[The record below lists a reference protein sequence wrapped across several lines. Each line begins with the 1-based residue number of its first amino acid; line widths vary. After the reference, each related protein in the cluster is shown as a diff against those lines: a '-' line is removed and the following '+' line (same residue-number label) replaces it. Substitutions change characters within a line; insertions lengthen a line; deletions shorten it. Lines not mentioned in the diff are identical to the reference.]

1 VEAGFPKD
9 HAPLKMPLKSDL
21 AMLRLGKAP
30 TWQRIVLDQPAS
42 GQKVSVPFSSLYDLL
57 QGHARRFAESSAIL
71 APDCA
76 PLSYRRLFRQV
87 GDIGRLLRAKGI
99 GCDDRLAVLMP
110 NGPELAVA
118 IVTVAANAACASI
131 NPAYSAEELDR
142 YFVDL
147 RPRAL
152 VVPANVD
159 SPARRVAQ
167 ARGVS
172 VLELAATGE
181 AAGLFTLAGR
191 AAGEPSPDPVGP
203 GTIALLLLTSGTTS
217 RPKIVPLTHSNIC
230 NSAFSAVAALQLSE
244 ADRCLNVLPLF
255 HGHGLIATI
264 MTSLAAGGGVV
275 CTPGCDV
282 NRFFGWLREF
292 APTWY
297 SAVPT
302 MHQAI
307 LAQARLDPDQVA
319 GIRLRLVRSA
329 SAPLPPRVFAELE
342 RTFGTSVIEFYGMTE
357 TASAPIACNPLPPRR
372 SKPGSVGIP
381 VGLDVAIVN
390 DRGDVLP
397 VGQTGHVTV
406 CGGSVMPGYA
416 GDAVATAAAFAG
428 DWFKTGD
435 QGFFDDEGYLYLSG
449 RTREMINRGGENI
462 APREVDEALLEHPA
476 VAEAVTFAVPHATL
490 GEDVAAAVV
499 LRPNADATAKD
510 IRQFAAGRLA
520 DFKVPRQV
528 LIVEQLPKGSTGKVL
543 RIGLAE
549 KLGLGGAASR
559 TFVAPRTPLETILA
573 GVWAAVLRLDQV
585 GIHDDFFALGGDS
598 LLAAHVLTSIHDAMH
613 LEVGVVS
620 LFDAPTVAEMAE
632 YLEKLIKAGRA
643 AQAEIMRASHDE
655 PLPASPA
662 QQRLWTLQQAVPDLP
677 FFNILYALRVTSP
690 LDAAL
695 LERSLNEIVRRHE
708 ILRTTIG
715 VAGGRQIQVIAP
727 QLAVPLAVDD
737 LRKLPPAKC
746 EAAAHRLVQAEL
758 THSLDLACGPLI
770 RARIVRLAE
779 DEHLLLIAMHQM
791 IADGGS
797 LGVIAG
803 ELAALYEAFSTGKA
817 SPLPPLPIQYAD
829 FAIWQRAW
837 ESHPDVAAQ
846 LDYWRRQLRGP
857 PPVLKLGA
865 ARPRRAY
872 GGLTAQRDIALPA
885 SLTEALKQFS
895 SREGGT
901 MFMALVAA
909 LKMLLHRYAGHDD
922 LRLATNVANRN
933 RAGTEGL
940 IGPLANTVILRTD
953 LGGDPTAR
961 EVMRRVRST
970 TLAAYAHQDLAF
982 EVVAETLAR
991 ERGLDP
997 TKLAQV
1003 MILLHNA
1010 ALRPETSAGRA
1021 LAFEEA
1027 DPGMPMPLVTTTTYD
1042 VILTLRETAQ
1052 GLIGSCI
1059 YQPHRFGSKWID
1071 RLLADFQKILEQ
1083 MASEPEMRISTIR
1096 FSRKVGTKRVTS

>member
-1 VEAGFPKD
+1 
-9 HAPLKMPLKSDL
+9 
-21 AMLRLGKAP
+21 
-30 TWQRIVLDQPAS
+30 VLDQPFS
-42 GQKVSVPFSSLYDLL
+42 KQKVGVPFSSLYDLL
-57 QGHARRFAESSAIL
+57 QGHARRFAEVSAIL

-76 PLSYRRLFRQV
+76 PLSYRRLFRHIDDV
-87 GDIGRLLRAKGI
+87 GRTLRTKGI
-99 GCDDRLAVLMP
+99 GRNDRLAVLMP

-118 IVTVAANAACASI
+118 IVAVAANAACASI

-142 YFVDL
+142 YFADL
-147 RPRAL
+147 KPRAL
-152 VVPANVD
+152 IVPAKVD

-167 ARGVS
+167 ARGVP
-172 VLELAATGE
+172 VFDLTPTGE
-181 AAGLFTLAGR
+181 AAGLFALAGT
-191 AAGEPSPDPVGP
+191 AAGKPSSDPVGP
-203 GTIALLLLTSGTTS
+203 GATALLLFTSGTTS
-217 RPKIVPLTHSNIC
+217 RPKIVPLTHANIC
-230 NSAFSAVAALQLSE
+230 TSAFSAVAALKLSE

-255 HGHGLIATI
+255 HGHGLIATV

-282 NRFFGWLREF
+282 NRFFGWLHDF

-307 LAQARLDPDQVA
+307 LAQARLNQDQVT

-357 TASAPIACNPLPPRR
+357 TASAPIACNPLPPRQ

-381 VGLDVAIVN
+381 VGLDVAILN

-397 VGQTGHVTV
+397 AGQTGHVTV
-406 CGGSVMPGYA
+406 RGGSVMPGYD
-416 GDAVATAAAFAG
+416 GDATATAAAFTG

-435 QGFFDDEGYLYLSG
+435 QGFFDNEGFLYLSG

-499 LRPNADATAKD
+499 LRPDADATPKD

-528 LIVEQLPKGSTGKVL
+528 LIVAQLPKGSTGKVQ

-549 KLGLGGAASR
+549 KLGLAGGSAASR
-559 TFVAPRTPLETILA
+559 IFAAPRTPLETILA
-573 GVWAAVLRLDQV
+573 GIWADVLRLGQV

-632 YLEKLIKAGRA
+632 YLETLIKAGRA
-643 AQAEIMRASHDE
+643 GQPEIARVSRGE
-655 PLPASPA
+655 SLPASPA
-662 QQRLWTLQQAVPDLP
+662 QERLWTLQQAVPDLP

-695 LERSLNEIVRRHE
+695 LERSLNELVQRHE
-708 ILRTTIG
+708 MLRTTIG
-715 VAGGRQIQVIAP
+715 IAGGRKIQVIAP
-727 QLAVPLAVDD
+727 QLTVPLAVDD
-737 LRKLPPAKC
+737 LHKLPTAKR
-746 EAAAHRLVQAEL
+746 EAAAHRIIQAEL
-758 THSLDLACGPLI
+758 LHSFDLARGPLI
-770 RARIVRLAE
+770 RARVIRLAE
-779 DEHLLLIAMHQM
+779 DEHLLLITMHQM

-797 LGVIAG
+797 LGVMAE
-803 ELAALYEAFSTGKA
+803 ELAALYEAFSAGKA
-817 SPLPPLPIQYAD
+817 SPLPPLPIQFAD
-829 FAIWQRAW
+829 FAAWQRAW
-837 ESHPDVAAQ
+837 TSHPDVAAQ
-846 LDYWRRQLRGP
+846 LDYWREQLRRP
-857 PPVLKLGA
+857 APALKLGV
-865 ARPRRAY
+865 ARPRRADSDF
-872 GGLTAQRDIALPA
+872 TAQRDIALPA
-885 SLTEALKQFS
+885 SLTEAVKQFS
-895 SREGGT
+895 RSEGGT
-901 MFMALVAA
+901 LFMALVAA
-909 LKMLLHRYAGHDD
+909 LKTLLHRYAGEDN
-922 LRLATNVANRN
+922 LCLATNVANRN

-940 IGPLANTVILRTD
+940 IGPLANTVILRTG
-953 LGGDPTAR
+953 LAGDPTVR
-961 EVMRRVRST
+961 EAMRRVRAT
-970 TLAAYAHQDLAF
+970 TLEAYAHQDLPF
-982 EVVAETLAR
+982 EVLAETLAR
-991 ERGLDP
+991 ERVLDP
-997 TKLAQV
+997 AQLAQV

-1010 ALRPETSAGRA
+1010 ALRPQASAGQA

-1042 VILTLRETAQ
+1042 VMLVLRETAQ
-1052 GLIGSCI
+1052 GLVGSCI
-1059 YQPHRFGSKWID
+1059 YKPHRFDSKWID
-1071 RLLADFQKILEQ
+1071 RLLADFQRILEQ
-1083 MASEPEMRISTIR
+1083 MASEPERRISTIR
-1096 FSRKVGTKRVTS
+1096 LSPKVKAKRVTS

>member
-1 VEAGFPKD
+1 
-9 HAPLKMPLKSDL
+9 M
-21 AMLRLGKAP
+21 
-30 TWQRIVLDQPAS
+30 LDQPS
-42 GQKVSVPFSSLYDLL
+42 SKQKVDVPFSSLHDLL
-57 QGHARRFAESSAIL
+57 QGHAQRFADAPAIL

-76 PLSYRRLFRQV
+76 PLSYRRLYRHID
-87 GDIGRLLRAKGI
+87 DIGRTLRGKGI
-99 GCDDRLAVLMP
+99 GRDDRIAVLMP
-110 NGPELAVA
+110 NGPQLAAAIVAVA
-118 IVTVAANAACASI
+118 TNAACASI

-142 YFVDL
+142 YFADL
-147 RPRAL
+147 KPRAL
-152 VVPANVD
+152 ILPAGVD
-159 SPARRVAQ
+159 GPARSVAQ
-167 ARGVS
+167 ARGVP
-172 VLELAATGE
+172 VFDLTPTGE
-181 AAGLFTLAGR
+181 AAGLFTLAG
-191 AAGEPSPDPVGP
+191 AAVSGPSSDPVGP
-203 GTIALLLLTSGTTS
+203 GTTALFLFTSGTTS
-217 RPKIVPLTHSNIC
+217 RPKIVPLTHVNIC
-230 NSAFSAVAALQLSE
+230 TSAFSAVAALKLSE

-255 HGHGLIATI
+255 HGHGLIATV

-282 NRFFGWLREF
+282 SRFFGWLREF

-357 TASAPIACNPLPPRR
+357 TASAPIACNPLPPRK

-381 VGLDVAIVN
+381 VGLEVAILN

-397 VGQTGHVTV
+397 TGQTGHVTV
-406 CGGSVMPGYA
+406 RGGSVMPGYD
-416 GDAVATAAAFAG
+416 GDAAATAAAFTGA
-428 DWFKTGD
+428 WFKTGD
-435 QGFFDDEGYLYLSG
+435 QGFFDDEGFLYLSG

-462 APREVDEALLEHPA
+462 APREVDETLLEHPA
-476 VAEAVTFAVPHATL
+476 VAEAVTFAVPHASL

-528 LIVEQLPKGSTGKVL
+528 LIVAQLPKGSTGKVQ

-549 KLGLGGAASR
+549 KLGLGSAASR
-559 TFVAPRTPLETILA
+559 IFAAARTPLETILA
-573 GVWAAVLRLDQV
+573 GIWADVLRLEQV

-598 LLAAHVLTSIHDAMH
+598 LLAAHVLTSIHDAVH
-613 LEVGVVS
+613 LDVGVVS

-632 YLEKLIKAGRA
+632 HLETLIKGGRA
-643 AQAEIMRASHDE
+643 ELAEIARAARDE

-677 FFNILYALRVTSP
+677 FFNILYALRITSP
-690 LDAAL
+690 LDATV

-708 ILRTTIG
+708 VLRMAIDVDG
-715 VAGGRQIQVIAP
+715 SRHIQVIAP

-737 LRKLPPAKC
+737 LHKLPSSKR
-746 EAAAHRLVQAEL
+746 ETAAHRLIQAEL
-758 THSLDLACGPLI
+758 THCFDLARGPLI
-770 RARIVRLAE
+770 RVRLVRLAE
-779 DEHLLLIAMHQM
+779 HEHLLLIAMHQM

-797 LGVIAG
+797 LGVIAD
-803 ELAALYEAFSTGKA
+803 ELAALYEAFANGKA

-829 FAIWQRAW
+829 FAAWQHAW
-837 ESHPDVAAQ
+837 QSHPDVAAQ
-846 LDYWRRQLRGP
+846 LDYWRGQLRGP
-857 PPVLKLGA
+857 LPVLRLGA
-865 ARPRRAY
+865 ARPRRAASD
-872 GGLTAQRDIALPA
+872 LTAQRDIALPA
-885 SLTEALKQFS
+885 SLTEVVKQFGR
-895 SREGGT
+895 REGGT
-901 MFMALVAA
+901 LFMALVAA
-909 LKMLLHRYAGHDD
+909 LKTLLQRYSGEVD
-922 LRLATNVANRN
+922 LCLATNVANRN

-961 EVMRRVRST
+961 EVMRRVRAT
-970 TLAAYAHQDLAF
+970 TLDAYAHQDLPF
-982 EVVAETLAR
+982 EVLAEALAR

-997 TKLAQV
+997 AQPAQV

-1010 ALRPETSAGRA
+1010 ALRPQASAGRA
-1021 LAFEEA
+1021 LAFEDA

-1042 VILTLRETAQ
+1042 VILVLRESAQ
-1052 GLIGSCI
+1052 GLVGSCI
-1059 YQPHRFGSKWID
+1059 YQPHLFSSKWID

-1083 MASEPEMRISTIR
+1083 MASEPEQRISTIR
-1096 FSRKVGTKRVTS
+1096 FSRKVRAKRVTT

>member
-1 VEAGFPKD
+1 
-9 HAPLKMPLKSDL
+9 
-21 AMLRLGKAP
+21 
-30 TWQRIVLDQPAS
+30 LDQPAS
-42 GQKVSVPFSSLYDLL
+42 RQEVSVPFSSLYDLL
-57 QGHARRFAESSAIL
+57 EGHAQRFAEASAIL

-76 PLSYRRLFRQV
+76 PLSYRRLFRHV
-87 GDIGRLLRAKGI
+87 DDIGRVLRAKGI
-99 GCDDRLAVLMP
+99 GRDDRLAVLMP

-118 IVTVAANAACASI
+118 IVAVAANTACASI

-142 YFVDL
+142 YFADL
-147 RPRAL
+147 KPRAL
-152 VVPANVD
+152 VVTAKVD

-167 ARGVS
+167 ARDLP
-172 VLELAATGE
+172 VLDLTPTGE
-181 AAGLFTLAGR
+181 AAGLFTLAGP
-191 AAGEPSPDPVGP
+191 AAGEPSSDPVGP
-203 GTIALLLLTSGTTS
+203 GTIALFLFTSGTTS
-217 RPKIVPLTHSNIC
+217 RPKIVPLTHANIC
-230 NSAFSAVAALQLSE
+230 TSAFSAVAALQLSE

-292 APTWY
+292 AATWY

-307 LAQARLDPDQVA
+307 LAQARLNPDQVA
-319 GIRLRLVRSA
+319 GIRLRLIRSA

-342 RTFGTSVIEFYGMTE
+342 RTFDTSVIEFYGMTE

-381 VGLDVAIVN
+381 VGLDVAILN

-397 VGQTGHVTV
+397 AGQTGHVTV
-406 CGGSVMPGYA
+406 RGASVMPGYD
-416 GDAVATAAAFAG
+416 GDAAATAAAFIG

-499 LRPNADATAKD
+499 LRPNADATPKD
-510 IRQFAAGRLA
+510 IRQFVAGRLA

-528 LIVEQLPKGSTGKVL
+528 LTVAQLPKGSTGKVQ

-549 KLGLGGAASR
+549 KLGLVGSASR
-559 TFVAPRTPLETILA
+559 TFATPRTPLETILV
-573 GVWAAVLRLDQV
+573 GIWADVLRLEQV

-632 YLEKLIKAGRA
+632 YLETLIKAGRA
-643 AQAEIMRASHDE
+643 GQPAAEIARVSRDE
-655 PLPASPA
+655 ALPASPV
-662 QQRLWTLQQAVPDLP
+662 QERLWTLQQAVPDLP
-677 FFNILYALRVTSP
+677 FFNILYALRITSP
-690 LDAAL
+690 LDAPV

-715 VAGGRQIQVIAP
+715 IAGGRQIQVIAP
-727 QLAVPLAVDD
+727 QLTVPLAVDD
-737 LRKLPPAKC
+737 LRKLPRSKS
-746 EAAAHRLVQAEL
+746 ETAAHRLIQAEL
-758 THSLDLACGPLI
+758 LHSFDLARGPLV
-770 RARIVRLAE
+770 RARVVRLAE
-779 DEHLLLIAMHQM
+779 DEHLLLITMHQM

-797 LGVIAG
+797 LGVIAE

-817 SPLPPLPIQYAD
+817 PPLPLLPVQYAD
-829 FAIWQRAW
+829 FASWQCAW
-837 ESHPDVAAQ
+837 TSHPDVAAQ
-846 LDYWRRQLRGP
+846 LDYWREQLRGP
-857 PPVLKLGA
+857 LPGLKLGA
-865 ARPRRAY
+865 ARPRRAESE
-872 GGLTAQRDIALPA
+872 LTAQRDIALPA
-885 SLTEALKQFS
+885 SLTEAVKQFS
-895 SREGGT
+895 RGEGGT
-901 MFMALVAA
+901 LFMALLAG
-909 LKMLLHRYAGHDD
+909 LKTLLHRYSGEDD

-940 IGPLANTVILRTD
+940 IGPLANTVILRTG

-961 EVMRRVRST
+961 EVLRRVRAT
-970 TLAAYAHQDLAF
+970 TLKAYAHQDLPF
-982 EVVAETLAR
+982 EILAETLAR
-991 ERGLDP
+991 ECGLDP
-997 TKLAQV
+997 GKLAQV

-1010 ALRPETSAGRA
+1010 TLRPETSAGRA

-1042 VILTLRETAQ
+1042 VILVLRETAQ
-1052 GLIGSCI
+1052 GLVGSCI
-1059 YQPHRFGSKWID
+1059 YKPHLFGSKSID

-1083 MASEPEMRISTIR
+1083 MASEPERRISTIR
-1096 FSRKVGTKRVTS
+1096 ISQKARTKRVTT

>member
-1 VEAGFPKD
+1 
-9 HAPLKMPLKSDL
+9 M
-21 AMLRLGKAP
+21 
-30 TWQRIVLDQPAS
+30 LDQPSAK
-42 GQKVSVPFSSLYDLL
+42 QKVGFSSFYDLL
-57 QGHARRFAESSAIL
+57 QGHARRFADAPAIL
-71 APDCA
+71 APDCT
-76 PLSYRRLFRQV
+76 PLSYRRLYRHID
-87 GDIGRLLRAKGI
+87 DIGRVLRAKGI
-99 GCDDRLAVLMP
+99 GRDDRLAVVMP

-118 IVTVAANAACASI
+118 IVAGATNAACASI

-142 YFVDL
+142 YFADL

-152 VVPANVD
+152 IVPVGVD
-159 SPARRVAQ
+159 GPARRVAQ
-167 ARGVS
+167 ARGVP
-172 VLELAATGE
+172 VFDLTPTGE
-181 AAGLFTLAGR
+181 AAGLFTLAGT
-191 AAGEPSPDPVGP
+191 AAGKPSSDPIGP
-203 GTIALLLLTSGTTS
+203 GTTALFLFTSGTTS
-217 RPKIVPLTHSNIC
+217 RPKIVPLTHANIC
-230 NSAFSAVAALQLSE
+230 TSAFSAVAALKLSE

-255 HGHGLIATI
+255 HGHGLIATV
-264 MTSLAAGGGVV
+264 MTSLAAGAGVV

-307 LAQARLDPDQVA
+307 LAQARLNPDQVA

-342 RTFGTSVIEFYGMTE
+342 RTFATSVIEFYGMTE
-357 TASAPIACNPLPPRR
+357 TASAPIACNPLSPRK

-381 VGLDVAIVN
+381 VGLDVAILN
-390 DRGDVLP
+390 DRGDVLRA
-397 VGQTGHVTV
+397 GRIGHVTV
-406 CGGSVMPGYA
+406 RGGSVMPGYD
-416 GDAVATAAAFAG
+416 GDAAATAAAFTG

-462 APREVDEALLEHPA
+462 APREVDEALLDHPA

-528 LIVEQLPKGSTGKVL
+528 LIVEQLPKGSTGKVQ

-549 KLGLGGAASR
+549 KLGLAGGSAASR
-559 TFVAPRTPLETILA
+559 TFVAARTPLENVLA
-573 GVWAAVLRLDQV
+573 GIWADVLRLEQV

-598 LLAAHVLTSIHDAMH
+598 LLAAHVLTSIRDAMH

-632 YLEKLIKAGRA
+632 YLETLIKTGRTG
-643 AQAEIMRASHDE
+643 QPEIARVSRNE
-655 PLPASPA
+655 PLSASPA
-662 QQRLWTLQQAVPDLP
+662 QERLWTLQQAVPDLP
-677 FFNILYALRVTSP
+677 FFNILYALRVTSA
-690 LDAAL
+690 LDVTL
-695 LERSLNEIVRRHE
+695 LERSLDEIVRRHE
-708 ILRTTIG
+708 ILRTTVG

-727 QLAVPLAVDD
+727 QLTVPLAVDD
-737 LRKLPPAKC
+737 LRELSKSKK

-758 THSLDLACGPLI
+758 LHSFDLTRGPLI
-770 RARIVRLAE
+770 RARIVQLTE
-779 DEHLLLIAMHQM
+779 HEHLLLIAMHQM

-797 LGVIAG
+797 LGVIAE

-829 FAIWQRAW
+829 FAAWQRAW

-846 LDYWRRQLRGP
+846 LDYWREQLRGQ
-857 PPVLKLGA
+857 PPVLKLA
-865 ARPRRAY
+865 VARPRRAASEF
-872 GGLTAQRDIALPA
+872 TAQRDIALPA
-885 SLTEALKQFS
+885 GLTETVKQFS
-895 SREGGT
+895 RREGGT
-901 MFMALVAA
+901 LFMALVAA
-909 LKMLLHRYAGHDD
+909 FKTLLHRYAGEDD

-961 EVMRRVRST
+961 EVMRRVRAT
-970 TLAAYAHQDLAF
+970 TLEAYAHQDLPF
-982 EVVAETLAR
+982 EVVAETLAH

-997 TKLAQV
+997 AQLAQV

-1010 ALRPETSAGRA
+1010 ALRPQTRAGRA

-1042 VILTLRETAQ
+1042 VILSLRETAQ

-1059 YQPHRFGSKWID
+1059 YQPHLFGSKWID
-1071 RLLADFQKILEQ
+1071 RLLADLQEILEQ
-1083 MASEPEMRISTIR
+1083 MASEPERRISTIR
-1096 FSRKVGTKRVTS
+1096 FSRKVRAKRVTT

>member
-1 VEAGFPKD
+1 
-9 HAPLKMPLKSDL
+9 
-21 AMLRLGKAP
+21 
-30 TWQRIVLDQPAS
+30 LDQPS
-42 GQKVSVPFSSLYDLL
+42 SKQKVGVPVSSLYDLL
-57 QGHARRFAESSAIL
+57 QGHARRFAEAPAIL

-76 PLSYRRLFRQV
+76 PLSYRRLDRHID
-87 GDIGRLLRAKGI
+87 DIGRTLRANGI
-99 GCDDRLAVLMP
+99 GRDDRIAVLLP
-110 NGPELAVA
+110 NGPDLAVA
-118 IVTVAANAACASI
+118 IVATAANAACASI

-142 YFVDL
+142 YFADL
-147 RPRAL
+147 KPRAL
-152 VVPANVD
+152 IVPAEVD

-167 ARGVS
+167 ARDLP
-172 VLELAATGE
+172 VLDLTPTGE
-181 AAGLFTLAGR
+181 AAGLFTLAGT
-191 AAGEPSPDPVGP
+191 AAGAPSPDPVGP
-203 GTIALLLLTSGTTS
+203 GAIALFLFTSGTTS
-217 RPKIVPLTHSNIC
+217 RPKIVPLTHTNIC
-230 NSAFSAVAALQLSE
+230 TSACSAVAALQLSK

-255 HGHGLIATI
+255 HGHGLIATV
-264 MTSLAAGGGVV
+264 MTSLAAGAGVV

-307 LAQARLDPDQVA
+307 LAQARLNPDQVA

-342 RTFGTSVIEFYGMTE
+342 RTFDTSVIEFYGMTE

-372 SKPGSVGIP
+372 SKPGSVGVQ
-381 VGLDVAIVN
+381 VGLDVAIMD

-397 VGQTGHVTV
+397 AGEAGHVTV
-406 CGGSVMPGYA
+406 RGASVMPGYD
-416 GDAVATAAAFAG
+416 GDAAATAAAFAG

-499 LRPNADATAKD
+499 LRPNADATPKD

-528 LIVEQLPKGSTGKVL
+528 LIVEQLAKGSTGKVQ

-549 KLGLGGAASR
+549 KLGLAGGGFTSR
-559 TFVAPRTPLETILA
+559 TFAAPRTPLETILA
-573 GVWAAVLRLDQV
+573 GIWADVLHLKQV

-632 YLEKLIKAGRA
+632 YLETLIKAGRVA
-643 AQAEIMRASHDE
+643 LPEIARVSRDE

-662 QQRLWTLQQAVPDLP
+662 QERLWTLQQAVPDLP
-677 FFNILYALRVTSP
+677 FFNILYALRITSP
-690 LDAAL
+690 LNAAL

-715 VAGGRQIQVIAP
+715 IAGGRQIQVIAP
-727 QLAVPLAVDD
+727 QLTVPLAVDD
-737 LRKLPPAKC
+737 LHKLPKSKR
-746 EAAAHRLVQAEL
+746 EADAHRLIQAEL
-758 THSLDLACGPLI
+758 LHAFDLARGPLV

-779 DEHLLLIAMHQM
+779 DEHLLLITMHQM

-797 LGVIAG
+797 LGVIAD

-829 FAIWQRAW
+829 FAAWQRSW
-837 ESHPDVAAQ
+837 TSHSDVAAQ
-846 LDYWRRQLRGP
+846 LDYWREQLRGP
-857 PPVLKLGA
+857 LPVLKLSA
-865 ARPRRAY
+865 ARPRRAESE
-872 GGLTAQRDIALPA
+872 LTAQRDIALPA
-885 SLTEALKQFS
+885 SLTEAAKQFS
-895 SREGGT
+895 RREGGT
-901 MFMALVAA
+901 LFMALVAA
-909 LKMLLHRYAGHDD
+909 LKTLLHGYAGEDD

-933 RAGTEGL
+933 RAGTDGL
-940 IGPLANTVILRTD
+940 VGPLANTVILRTG
-953 LGGDPTAR
+953 LAGDPTAR
-961 EVMRRVRST
+961 EMLRRVRAT
-970 TLAAYAHQDLAF
+970 TLKAYAHQDLPF
-982 EVVAETLAR
+982 EVLAETLAR
-991 ERGLDP
+991 ERGIDP

-1010 ALRPETSAGRA
+1010 ALRPVASAGQV

-1042 VILTLRETAQ
+1042 VILSLRESAQ
-1052 GLIGSCI
+1052 GLVGSCI
-1059 YQPHRFGSKWID
+1059 YKPHLFGLKSID
-1071 RLLADFQKILEQ
+1071 RLLADFQKILKQ
-1083 MASEPEMRISTIR
+1083 MASEPERRISTIR
-1096 FSRKVGTKRVTS
+1096 IARKVRAKRVTT

>member
-1 VEAGFPKD
+1 
-9 HAPLKMPLKSDL
+9 
-21 AMLRLGKAP
+21 
-30 TWQRIVLDQPAS
+30 
-42 GQKVSVPFSSLYDLL
+42 
-57 QGHARRFAESSAIL
+57 L

-76 PLSYRRLFRQV
+76 PLSYRRLFRHV
-87 GDIGRLLRAKGI
+87 DDIGRVLRAKGV
-99 GCDDRLAVLMP
+99 GRDDRLAVLMP
-110 NGPELAVA
+110 NGPDLAVA
-118 IVTVAANAACASI
+118 IVAVAANAACASI

-142 YFVDL
+142 YFADL

-152 VVPANVD
+152 VVPAKLD

-167 ARGVS
+167 ARGVP
-172 VLELAATGE
+172 VLELMPTGE
-181 AAGLFTLAGR
+181 AAGLFTVAGP

-203 GTIALLLLTSGTTS
+203 GTIALFLFTSGTTS
-217 RPKIVPLTHSNIC
+217 RPKIVPLTHTNIC
-230 NSAFSAVAALQLSE
+230 TSAFSAVAALKLSE

-282 NRFFGWLREF
+282 NRFYGWLREF
-292 APTWY
+292 AATWY

-307 LAQARLDPDQVA
+307 LAQARLNPDQFA

-342 RTFGTSVIEFYGMTE
+342 RTFDTSVIEFYGMTE

-381 VGLDVAIVN
+381 VGLAVAILN

-397 VGQTGHVTV
+397 AGQTGHVTV
-406 CGGSVMPGYA
+406 RGASVMPGYD
-416 GDAVATAAAFAG
+416 GDEAATTAAFIG

-499 LRPNADATAKD
+499 LRPNAEATPKD
-510 IRQFAAGRLA
+510 LRQFVAGRLA

-528 LIVEQLPKGSTGKVL
+528 LTVAQLPKGSTGKVQ

-549 KLGLGGAASR
+549 KLGLVGPVSR
-559 TFVAPRTPLETILA
+559 TFAAPRTPLETILV
-573 GVWAAVLRLDQV
+573 GIWTDVLRLEQV

-598 LLAAHVLTSIHDAMH
+598 LLAAHVLTGIHDAMH

-632 YLEKLIKAGRA
+632 YLETLIKAGRA
-643 AQAEIMRASHDE
+643 CQPEIARVSRTEA
-655 PLPASPA
+655 LPASPA
-662 QQRLWTLQQAVPDLP
+662 QERLWTLQQAVPDLP
-677 FFNILYALRVTSP
+677 FFNILYALRITSP
-690 LDAAL
+690 LDAPV

-715 VAGGRQIQVIAP
+715 IAGGRQIQVIAP
-727 QLAVPLAVDD
+727 QLTVPLAVDD
-737 LRKLPPAKC
+737 LRKLPRSKN
-746 EAAAHRLVQAEL
+746 EAAAHRIIQAEL
-758 THSLDLACGPLI
+758 LHSFDLTRGPLV
-770 RARIVRLAE
+770 RARVVRLAE
-779 DEHLLLIAMHQM
+779 DEHLLLITMHQM

-797 LGVIAG
+797 LGVIAE
-803 ELAALYEAFSTGKA
+803 ELAAFYEAFSLAKA
-817 SPLPPLPIQYAD
+817 PPLPPLPIQYAD
-829 FAIWQRAW
+829 FASWQGAW
-837 ESHPDVAAQ
+837 TSHPDVAAQ
-846 LDYWRRQLRGP
+846 LDYWRDQLRGP
-857 PPVLKLGA
+857 LPVLKLGA
-865 ARPRRAY
+865 TRPRRAESE
-872 GGLTAQRDIALPA
+872 LTAQRDIALPA
-885 SLTEALKQFS
+885 SLTEAVKRFS
-895 SREGGT
+895 RGEGGT
-901 MFMALVAA
+901 LFMALVAG
-909 LKMLLHRYAGHDD
+909 LKTLLHRYSGEDD

-933 RAGTEGL
+933 RAGAEGL
-940 IGPLANTVILRTD
+940 IGPLANTVILRTG

-961 EVMRRVRST
+961 EVMRRVRAT
-970 TLAAYAHQDLAF
+970 TLKAYAHQDLPF
-982 EVVAETLAR
+982 EVLAETLAR

-997 TKLAQV
+997 GKLAQV

-1042 VILTLRETAQ
+1042 VILVLRESAL

-1059 YQPHRFGSKWID
+1059 YKPRLFGSKSID
-1071 RLLADFQKILEQ
+1071 RLLADFKKILER
-1083 MASEPEMRISTIR
+1083 MVEEPEGRISTIR
-1096 FSRKVGTKRVTS
+1096 LSRNSKGPSA

>member
-1 VEAGFPKD
+1 
-9 HAPLKMPLKSDL
+9 
-21 AMLRLGKAP
+21 
-30 TWQRIVLDQPAS
+30 VLDQPS
-42 GQKVSVPFSSLYDLL
+42 SQQKVGVPVSSLYDLL
-57 QGHARRFAESSAIL
+57 QGHARRFAEAPAIL
-71 APDCA
+71 APDCR
-76 PLSYRRLFRQV
+76 PLSYRRLYRHIEDV
-87 GDIGRLLRAKGI
+87 GRTLRAKGI
-99 GCDDRLAVLMP
+99 GRDDRLAVLMP

-118 IVTVAANAACASI
+118 IVAVAANAACASI

-142 YFVDL
+142 YFADL

-152 VVPANVD
+152 IVPAALD
-159 SPARRVAQ
+159 GPARRVAQ
-167 ARGVS
+167 ARGVP
-172 VLELAATGE
+172 VFDLTPTGE
-181 AAGLFTLAGR
+181 AAGLFTLAGA
-191 AAGEPSPDPVGP
+191 AAGEPSSDPIGP
-203 GTIALLLLTSGTTS
+203 GTTALFLFTSGTTS
-217 RPKIVPLTHSNIC
+217 RPKIVPLTHANIC
-230 NSAFSAVAALQLSE
+230 TSAFSAVAALQLSE

-255 HGHGLIATI
+255 HGHGLIATV

-307 LAQARLDPDQVA
+307 LAQARLNPDQIA

-342 RTFGTSVIEFYGMTE
+342 KTFDTSVIEFYGMTE

-381 VGLDVAIVN
+381 VGLDVAILN

-397 VGQTGHVTV
+397 AGQAGHVTV
-406 CGGSVMPGYA
+406 RGGSVMPGYD
-416 GDAVATAAAFAG
+416 GDAAATAAAFSG

-499 LRPNADATAKD
+499 LRPTTGATPKD
-510 IRQFAAGRLA
+510 IRQFVAGRLA

-528 LIVEQLPKGSTGKVL
+528 LIVEQLPKGSTGKVQ
-543 RIGLAE
+543 RIGLTE
-549 KLGLGGAASR
+549 KLGLGSAATP
-559 TFVAPRTPLETILA
+559 TFAAPRTPLEAILA
-573 GVWAAVLRLDQV
+573 GIWADVLRLERV

-632 YLEKLIKAGRA
+632 YLETLIKAGRA
-643 AQAEIMRASHDE
+643 GQTAGEIVRVVRDE
-655 PLPASPA
+655 ALPASPA
-662 QQRLWTLQQAVPDLP
+662 QERLWALQQAVPDLP

-690 LDAAL
+690 LDATL

-715 VAGGRQIQVIAP
+715 VAGGRQIQVIEP
-727 QLAVPLAVDD
+727 QLTVPLAVDD
-737 LRKLPPAKC
+737 LRKLSKSKK
-746 EAAAHRLVQAEL
+746 EAAAHRLIQAEL
-758 THSLDLACGPLI
+758 THSFDLARGPLV
-770 RARIVRLAE
+770 RARIVRLAD
-779 DEHLLLIAMHQM
+779 DEHLLLITLHQM

-797 LGVIAG
+797 LGVMAE

-829 FAIWQRAW
+829 FAAWQRAW
-837 ESHPDVAAQ
+837 ESHPDIAAQ
-846 LDYWRRQLRGP
+846 LGYWREQLRGP
-857 PPVLKLGA
+857 LPVLKLGA
-865 ARPRRAY
+865 ARPRRAASE
-872 GGLTAQRDIALPA
+872 LTAQRDIALPA
-885 SLTEALKQFS
+885 SLTEAVKQFS
-895 SREGGT
+895 RREGGT
-901 MFMALVAA
+901 LFMALVAA
-909 LKMLLHRYAGHDD
+909 LKTLLHRYAGEDD

-940 IGPLANTVILRTD
+940 IGPLANTVILRTS
-953 LGGDPTAR
+953 LGGNPTAR
-961 EVMRRVRST
+961 EVLRRVRAT
-970 TLAAYAHQDLAF
+970 TLKAYAHQDLPF
-982 EVVAETLAR
+982 EVVAETLAH
-991 ERGLDP
+991 ERGIDP
-997 TKLAQV
+997 ARLAQV
-1003 MILLHNA
+1003 MILLHSA
-1010 ALRPETSAGRA
+1010 ALRPQTSAGRA

-1042 VILTLRETAQ
+1042 VIVDLRETAQ
-1052 GLIGSCI
+1052 GLVGSCI
-1059 YQPHRFGSKWID
+1059 YKPHLFGSKSID
-1071 RLLADFQKILEQ
+1071 RLLADFQKILKK
-1083 MASEPEMRISTIR
+1083 MASEPERRISTIR
-1096 FSRKVGTKRVTS
+1096 ISQKARTKRVTT

>member
-1 VEAGFPKD
+1 
-9 HAPLKMPLKSDL
+9 M
-21 AMLRLGKAP
+21 
-30 TWQRIVLDQPAS
+30 
-42 GQKVSVPFSSLYDLL
+42 
-57 QGHARRFAESSAIL
+57 

-76 PLSYRRLFRQV
+76 PLSYRRLYRHID
-87 GDIGRLLRAKGI
+87 DIGRALRAKGI
-99 GCDDRLAVLMP
+99 GRDDRVAVLMP

-118 IVTVAANAACASI
+118 IVAVAANAACASI

-142 YFVDL
+142 YFADL
-147 RPRAL
+147 KPRAL
-152 VVPANVD
+152 VLPAGVEG
-159 SPARRVAQ
+159 PARRVAQ
-167 ARGVS
+167 ARGVP
-172 VLELAATGE
+172 VFDLTPTGE
-181 AAGLFTLAGR
+181 AAGLFTLAGT
-191 AAGEPSPDPVGP
+191 AAGKPSSDPVGP
-203 GTIALLLLTSGTTS
+203 GTTALFLFTSGTTS
-217 RPKIVPLTHSNIC
+217 RPKIVPLTHTNIC
-230 NSAFSAVAALQLSE
+230 TSAFSAVAALKLSE

-255 HGHGLIATI
+255 HGHGLIATV

-307 LAQARLDPDQVA
+307 LAQARLNPDQVA

-357 TASAPIACNPLPPRR
+357 TASAPIACNPLPPRK
-372 SKPGSVGIP
+372 SKPGSVGVP
-381 VGLDVAIVN
+381 VGLDVAILN

-397 VGQTGHVTV
+397 AGQTGHVTV
-406 CGGSVMPGYA
+406 RGGSVMPGYD
-416 GDAVATAAAFAG
+416 GDAAATAAAFAG

-435 QGFFDDEGYLYLSG
+435 QGFFDDQGYLYLSG

-462 APREVDEALLEHPA
+462 APREVDEALLDHPA

-499 LRPNADATAKD
+499 LRPNADATAKG

-528 LIVEQLPKGSTGKVL
+528 LIVEQLPKGSTGKVQ

-549 KLGLGGAASR
+549 KLALAGGNAASL
-559 TFVAPRTPLETILA
+559 TFAAPRTPLENVLA
-573 GVWAAVLRLDQV
+573 GIWAEVLGLDRV

-632 YLEKLIKAGRA
+632 YLETLIKAGGA
-643 AQAEIMRASHDE
+643 GQLEIARISGNE
-655 PLPASPA
+655 PLPLSPA
-662 QQRLWTLQQAVPDLP
+662 QERLWTLQRAVPDLP
-677 FFNILYALRVTSP
+677 FFNILYALRITSP

-695 LERSLNEIVRRHE
+695 LQRSLNEIVGRHE
-708 ILRTTIG
+708 ILRTTFD
-715 VAGGRQIQVIAP
+715 VAGGRKIQVIAP
-727 QLAVPLAVDD
+727 QLTVPLLVDD
-737 LRKLPPAKC
+737 LPKLSTSKR
-746 EAAAHRLVQAEL
+746 EKAAHRLVQAEL
-758 THSLDLACGPLI
+758 LHSFDLTRGPLI
-770 RARIVRLAE
+770 RARVVQLAE
-779 DEHLLLIAMHQM
+779 DEHLLLITMHQM

-797 LGVIAG
+797 LGVIAE
-803 ELAALYEAFSTGKA
+803 ELAALYEAFSTGKT

-829 FAIWQRAW
+829 FAVWQRAW
-837 ESHPDVAAQ
+837 ESHPNAAVQ
-846 LDYWRRQLRGP
+846 LDYWREQLRGP
-857 PPVLKLGA
+857 LPVLKLGA
-865 ARPRRAY
+865 ARRRRAQSE
-872 GGLTAQRDIALPA
+872 LTAQRDIALPA
-885 SLTEALKQFS
+885 SLTETLKQFS
-895 SREGGT
+895 RREGGT
-901 MFMALVAA
+901 LFMALVAA
-909 LKMLLHRYAGHDD
+909 LMTLLHRYATEDD

-940 IGPLANTVILRTD
+940 IGPLANTVILRTG
-953 LGGDPTAR
+953 LGGDPTVR
-961 EVMRRVRST
+961 EVMRRVRAT
-970 TLAAYAHQDLAF
+970 TLEAYAHQDLPF
-982 EVVAETLAR
+982 EVLAETLAR

-997 TKLAQV
+997 SKLAQV

-1010 ALRPETSAGRA
+1010 ALRPQSGTGRA

-1042 VILTLRETAQ
+1042 VILSLRETAQ
-1052 GLIGSCI
+1052 GLVGSCI
-1059 YQPHRFGSKWID
+1059 YKPHLFGSKWID
-1071 RLLADFQKILEQ
+1071 RLLADLQRILEQ
-1083 MASEPEMRISTIR
+1083 MASEPEQRISTIR
-1096 FSRKVGTKRVTS
+1096 FSRKVSGKRVTT

>member
-1 VEAGFPKD
+1 
-9 HAPLKMPLKSDL
+9 
-21 AMLRLGKAP
+21 
-30 TWQRIVLDQPAS
+30 LDQPALK
-42 GQKVSVPFSSLYDLL
+42 QKVSAPLSSLYDLL
-57 QGHARRFAESSAIL
+57 QGHARRFAEAPAIL

-76 PLSYRRLFRQV
+76 PLSYRRLYRHVDDV
-87 GDIGRLLRAKGI
+87 GRALRAQGIGR
-99 GCDDRLAVLMP
+99 DDKLAVLMP

-118 IVTVAANAACASI
+118 IVAVAANAACASI

-142 YFVDL
+142 YFADL

-152 VVPANVD
+152 IVPAGVD
-159 SPARRVAQ
+159 GPARRVAQ
-167 ARGVS
+167 ARGMPVFD
-172 VLELAATGE
+172 LKPAGE

-191 AAGEPSPDPVGP
+191 AAGEPSSDPIGP
-203 GTIALLLLTSGTTS
+203 GAIALFLFTSGTTS
-217 RPKIVPLTHSNIC
+217 RPKIVPLTHGNIC
-230 NSAFSAVAALQLSE
+230 SSALSAVAALRLSG

-255 HGHGLIATI
+255 HGHGLIATV
-264 MTSLAAGGGVV
+264 MTSLAAGAGVV
-275 CTPGCDV
+275 CTPGCNV
-282 NRFFGWLREF
+282 SRFFGWLREF

-307 LAQARLDPDQVA
+307 LAQARLNPDQVA
-319 GIRLRLVRSA
+319 GVRLRLVRSA
-329 SAPLPPRVFAELE
+329 SAPLPPRVLAELE
-342 RTFGTSVIEFYGMTE
+342 QTFGTSVIEFYGMTE
-357 TASAPIACNPLPPRR
+357 TASAPIACNPLPPRK

-381 VGLDVAIVN
+381 VGLDVAIM
-390 DRGDVLP
+390 DDCGDVLP
-397 VGQTGHVTV
+397 AGEAGHVTV
-406 CGGSVMPGYA
+406 RGPSVMPGYD
-416 GDAVATAAAFAG
+416 GDAAATAAAFTG

-528 LIVEQLPKGSTGKVL
+528 LIVEQLPKGSTGKVQ

-549 KLGLGGAASR
+549 KLGLAGDSAASR
-559 TFVAPRTPLETILA
+559 TFAAPRTSLENILA
-573 GVWAAVLRLDQV
+573 GIWADVLHLEQV
-585 GIHDDFFALGGDS
+585 GVHDDFFALGGDS

-632 YLEKLIKAGRA
+632 YLETLIKAGRA
-643 AQAEIMRASHDE
+643 GQLEIARVSRDE

-662 QQRLWTLQQAVPDLP
+662 QERLWTLQQAVPDLP
-677 FFNILYALRVTSP
+677 FFNILYALRITSS
-690 LDAAL
+690 LDAKV
-695 LERSLNEIVRRHE
+695 LERSLDEIVRRHE
-708 ILRTTIG
+708 ILRTTID
-715 VAGGRQIQVIAP
+715 VAGGRKIQVIAP
-727 QLAVPLAVDD
+727 QLTVTLAVDD
-737 LRKLPPAKC
+737 LRKLSTSKR
-746 EAAAHRLVQAEL
+746 EAAAHRLIQAEL
-758 THSLDLACGPLI
+758 LHSFDLARDPLI
-770 RARIVRLAE
+770 RARVVRLVE
-779 DEHLLLIAMHQM
+779 EEHLLLIAMHQM

-797 LGVIAG
+797 LGMIAE
-803 ELAALYEAFSTGKA
+803 ELAALYEAFATGKV
-817 SPLPPLPIQYAD
+817 SPLPLLPIQYAD
-829 FAIWQRAW
+829 FAAWQCAW
-837 ESHPDVAAQ
+837 TSHPDVAAQ
-846 LDYWRRQLRGP
+846 LDYWREQLRGP
-857 PPVLKLGA
+857 LPVLKLGA
-865 ARPRRAY
+865 ARPRRTESK
-872 GGLTAQRDIALPA
+872 LTAQRDIALPA
-885 SLTEALKQFS
+885 SLTETLKQFS
-895 SREGGT
+895 RREGGT
-901 MFMALVAA
+901 LFMALVAA
-909 LKMLLHRYAGHDD
+909 LKTLLHRYAGESD

-961 EVMRRVRST
+961 EVMRRVRAT
-970 TLAAYAHQDLAF
+970 TLKAYAHQDLPF

-991 ERGLDP
+991 ERGVDP
-997 TKLAQV
+997 AKLAQV

-1010 ALRPETSAGRA
+1010 ALRPQTSAGRA

-1042 VILTLRETAQ
+1042 VILSLRETAQ

-1059 YQPHRFGSKWID
+1059 YQPHLFGSKWID
-1071 RLLADFQKILEQ
+1071 RLLADFQKILDH
-1083 MASEPEMRISTIR
+1083 MASEPERRISTIR
-1096 FSRKVGTKRVTS
+1096 FSRKVRAKRVTT

>member
-1 VEAGFPKD
+1 
-9 HAPLKMPLKSDL
+9 
-21 AMLRLGKAP
+21 
-30 TWQRIVLDQPAS
+30 VLDQPS
-42 GQKVSVPFSSLYDLL
+42 SKQKVGIPFSSLYDLL
-57 QGHARRFAESSAIL
+57 LGHAQRFTQAPAIL

-76 PLSYRRLFRQV
+76 PLSYQRLFRHID
-87 GDIGRLLRAKGI
+87 DIGRTLRAKGI
-99 GCDDRLAVLMP
+99 GRGDRVAVLMP

-118 IVTVAANAACASI
+118 IVAMAANAACASI

-142 YFVDL
+142 YFTDL
-147 RPRAL
+147 KPRAL
-152 VVPANVD
+152 IVPAKVD
-159 SPARRVAQ
+159 LPARRVAR
-167 ARGVS
+167 ARGVP
-172 VLELAATGE
+172 VLELTPTGE
-181 AAGLFTLAGR
+181 AAGLFTLAGA
-191 AAGEPSPDPVGP
+191 AAGNPSSDPVGP
-203 GTIALLLLTSGTTS
+203 GTIALFLFTSGTTS
-217 RPKIVPLTHSNIC
+217 RPKIVPLSHANIC
-230 NSAFSAVAALQLSE
+230 TSAFSAVAALQLSE

-255 HGHGLIATI
+255 HGHGLIATV

-307 LAQARLDPDQVA
+307 LAQARLNPDQVA

-372 SKPGSVGIP
+372 SKPGSVGTP
-381 VGLDVAIVN
+381 VGLDVAIMD

-397 VGQTGHVTV
+397 AGQAGHVTV
-406 CGGSVMPGYA
+406 RGGSVMPGYD
-416 GDAVATAAAFAG
+416 GDAAATAAAFAG

-499 LRPNADATAKD
+499 LRPNVDATVKD
-510 IRQFAAGRLA
+510 IRQFVAGRLA

-528 LIVEQLPKGSTGKVL
+528 LIVEQLPKGSTGKIQ

-549 KLGLGGAASR
+549 KLGLAGSAASR
-559 TFVAPRTPLETILA
+559 TFAAPRTPLESILT
-573 GVWAAVLRLDQV
+573 GIWADVLRLEQV
-585 GIHDDFFALGGDS
+585 GIHDDFFTLGGDS

-632 YLEKLIKAGRA
+632 YLETLIKAGRA
-643 AQAEIMRASHDE
+643 GQPEIARVSRNE
-655 PLPASPA
+655 TLPASPA
-662 QQRLWTLQQAVPDLP
+662 QERLWTLQQAVPDLP

-690 LDAAL
+690 LDATL
-695 LERSLNEIVRRHE
+695 LECSLNEIVRRHE

-727 QLAVPLAVDD
+727 RLTVPLAVDD
-737 LRKLPPAKC
+737 LHKLSTSKR
-746 EAAAHRLVQAEL
+746 EKAAHRLVQAEL
-758 THSLDLACGPLI
+758 LHSFDLALGPLI
-770 RARIVRLAE
+770 RARVVQLAE
-779 DEHLLLIAMHQM
+779 DEYLLLITMHQM

-797 LGVIAG
+797 LGVIAE

-817 SPLPPLPIQYAD
+817 LPLPPPLQYAD
-829 FAIWQRAW
+829 FAAWQYAW
-837 ESHPDVAAQ
+837 ESHSNVAAQ
-846 LDYWRRQLRGP
+846 LDYWREQLRGP
-857 PPVLKLGA
+857 LPALKLGV
-865 ARPRRAY
+865 ARSRRAASE
-872 GGLTAQRDIALPA
+872 LTAQRDIALPA
-885 SLTEALKQFS
+885 SLTEVVKQFS
-895 SREGGT
+895 RREGGT
-901 MFMALVAA
+901 LFMALVAA
-909 LKMLLHRYAGHDD
+909 LKTLLHRYAGDDD

-961 EVMRRVRST
+961 EVMRRVRAT
-970 TLAAYAHQDLAF
+970 TLDAYAHQDLPF
-982 EVVAETLAR
+982 EVVGETLAR
-991 ERGLDP
+991 ENGLDP
-997 TKLAQV
+997 AQLAQV

-1010 ALRPETSAGRA
+1010 AVRPQTSAGRA

-1042 VILTLRETAQ
+1042 VIFVLRETAQ
-1052 GLIGSCI
+1052 GLVGSCI
-1059 YQPHRFGSKWID
+1059 YKPHLFGLKSID
-1071 RLLADFQKILEQ
+1071 RLLADFQKILKQ
-1083 MASEPEMRISTIR
+1083 MASEPERRISTIR
-1096 FSRKVGTKRVTS
+1096 IARKVRAKRVTT

>member
-1 VEAGFPKD
+1 
-9 HAPLKMPLKSDL
+9 M
-21 AMLRLGKAP
+21 
-30 TWQRIVLDQPAS
+30 LDQPS
-42 GQKVSVPFSSLYDLL
+42 SKQKVGVPVSSLYDLL
-57 QGHARRFAESSAIL
+57 RGHARRFADAPAIL

-76 PLSYRRLFRQV
+76 PLSYGRLYRHID
-87 GDIGRLLRAKGI
+87 DIGRTLRAKGI
-99 GCDDRLAVLMP
+99 GRDDRLAVLMP

-118 IVTVAANAACASI
+118 IVAAAANAACASI

-142 YFVDL
+142 YFADL
-147 RPRAL
+147 KPRAL
-152 VVPANVD
+152 IVPAGAD
-159 SPARRVAQ
+159 GPARRVAQ
-167 ARGVS
+167 ARGVP
-172 VLELAATGE
+172 VLDLTPTGE
-181 AAGLFTLAGR
+181 AAGLFTLAGT
-191 AAGEPSPDPVGP
+191 AACEPSSDPIGP
-203 GTIALLLLTSGTTS
+203 GATALFLFTSGTTS
-217 RPKIVPLTHSNIC
+217 RPKIVPLTHANIC
-230 NSAFSAVAALQLSE
+230 TSAFSAVAALKLSE

-255 HGHGLIATI
+255 HGHGLIATV
-264 MTSLAAGGGVV
+264 MTSLAAGAGVV

-329 SAPLPPRVFAELE
+329 SAPLPPLVFAELE

-381 VGLDVAIVN
+381 VGLDVAIFN
-390 DRGDVLP
+390 DRGDTLP
-397 VGQTGHVTV
+397 AGQTGHVTV
-406 CGGSVMPGYA
+406 RGGSVMPGYD
-416 GDAVATAAAFAG
+416 GDAAATAAAFAG

-499 LRPNADATAKD
+499 LRPNAGATAKD

-528 LIVEQLPKGSTGKVL
+528 LIVEQLPKGSTGKVQ

-549 KLGLGGAASR
+549 KLGLAGGAAASR
-559 TFVAPRTPLETILA
+559 TFAAPRTPIENILA
-573 GVWAAVLRLDQV
+573 GIWADVLRLDQV

-598 LLAAHVLTSIHDAMH
+598 LLAAHVLTGIHDAMH

-632 YLEKLIKAGRA
+632 HLETLIKAGRA
-643 AQAEIMRASHDE
+643 GQPEIARIARDA

-662 QQRLWTLQQAVPDLP
+662 QERLWTLQQAVPDLP

-695 LERSLNEIVRRHE
+695 LERSLDEFVRRHE
-708 ILRTTIG
+708 ILRTTID
-715 VAGGRQIQVIAP
+715 VAGGRIIQVIAP
-727 QLAVPLAVDD
+727 QLTVPLAVDD
-737 LRKLPPAKC
+737 LRKLPTSKK
-746 EAAAHRLVQAEL
+746 EAAAHRLLQAEL
-758 THSLDLACGPLI
+758 THSFDLARGPLI
-770 RARIVRLAE
+770 RARIVRLAD
-779 DEHLLLIAMHQM
+779 DEHLLLITMHQ
-791 IADGGS
+791 IVADGGS
-797 LGVIAG
+797 LGVMAN
-803 ELAALYEAFSTGKA
+803 ELAALYEAFSSGKA

-829 FAIWQRAW
+829 FAAWQRAW
-837 ESHPDVAAQ
+837 QSHPDVAAQ
-846 LDYWRRQLRGP
+846 LDYWREQLRGP
-857 PPVLKLGA
+857 LPALQLGA
-865 ARPRRAY
+865 ARPRRAQSE
-872 GGLTAQRDIALPA
+872 LTAQRDIALPA
-885 SLTEALKQFS
+885 SLTKAIKQFS
-895 SREGGT
+895 RREGGT
-901 MFMALVAA
+901 LFMALVAA
-909 LKMLLHRYAGHDD
+909 LKTLLHRYSGEDD

-940 IGPLANTVILRTD
+940 IGPLANTVILRSD

-961 EVMRRVRST
+961 EVMRRVRAT
-970 TLAAYAHQDLAF
+970 TLEAYARQDLPF
-982 EVVAETLAR
+982 EIVAETLAR
-991 ERGLDP
+991 ERGVDP

-1003 MILLHNA
+1003 LILLHNA
-1010 ALRPETSAGRA
+1010 ALRPQASAGRA

-1027 DPGMPMPLVTTTTYD
+1027 APGLPMPLVTTTTYD
-1042 VILTLRETAQ
+1042 VILSLRETAQ
-1052 GLIGSCI
+1052 GLMGSCI
-1059 YQPHRFGSKWID
+1059 YQPHLFGSKWID
-1071 RLLADFQKILEQ
+1071 RLVADFQKILEQ
-1083 MASEPEMRISTIR
+1083 MASEPERRISTIR
-1096 FSRKVGTKRVTS
+1096 RSRKVSAKRVTT

>member
-1 VEAGFPKD
+1 
-9 HAPLKMPLKSDL
+9 
-21 AMLRLGKAP
+21 
-30 TWQRIVLDQPAS
+30 VLDKPS
-42 GQKVSVPFSSLYDLL
+42 SKQKIDVPFSSFYDLL
-57 QGHARRFAESSAIL
+57 QHHARRFAEAPAIL
-71 APDCA
+71 APDCP
-76 PLSYRRLFRQV
+76 PLSYRRLYRHID
-87 GDIGRLLRAKGI
+87 DIGRILRTKGI
-99 GCDDRLAVLMP
+99 GRDDRLAVLMP

-118 IVTVAANAACASI
+118 IVAVAANAACASI
-131 NPAYSAEELDR
+131 NPAYSAEEFDR
-142 YFVDL
+142 YLADL
-147 RPRAL
+147 KPRAL
-152 VVPANVD
+152 VLAAKVD

-167 ARGVS
+167 ARGVP
-172 VLELAATGE
+172 VFDLTPTGE
-181 AAGLFTLAGR
+181 AAGLFTLAGA
-191 AAGEPSPDPVGP
+191 AAGKPSSDPVGP
-203 GTIALLLLTSGTTS
+203 GATALFLFTSGTTS
-217 RPKIVPLTHSNIC
+217 RPKIVPLTHVNIC
-230 NSAFSAVAALQLSE
+230 TSAFSAVAALQLSE

-255 HGHGLIATI
+255 HGHGLIATV
-264 MTSLAAGGGVV
+264 MTSLAAGAGVV

-282 NRFFGWLREF
+282 NRFFGWLRDF

-329 SAPLPPRVFAELE
+329 SAPLPPPVFAELE

-357 TASAPIACNPLPPRR
+357 TASAPIACNPLPPRK

-381 VGLDVAIVN
+381 VGLDVAILN
-390 DRGDVLP
+390 GRGDALP
-397 VGQTGHVTV
+397 AGQTGHVTV
-406 CGGSVMPGYA
+406 RGGSVMPGYD
-416 GDAVATAAAFAG
+416 GDAAATAAAFTG

-435 QGFFDDEGYLYLSG
+435 QGFFDDEGFLYLSG

-499 LRPNADATAKD
+499 LRPNADTTAKD

-528 LIVEQLPKGSTGKVL
+528 LIVEQLPKGSTGKVQ

-549 KLGLGGAASR
+549 KLGLGGTSAASR
-559 TFVAPRTPLETILA
+559 TFAAPRTPLENVLA
-573 GVWAAVLRLDQV
+573 GIWAEVLRLDRV
-585 GIHDDFFALGGDS
+585 GIDDDFFALGGDS
-598 LLAAHVLTSIHDAMH
+598 LLAAHVLTGIHDAMH

-632 YLEKLIKAGRA
+632 HLETLIKAGRA
-643 AQAEIMRASHDE
+643 GQVGIAPISRDK

-690 LDAAL
+690 VDAAL

-708 ILRTTIG
+708 ILRTTFD
-715 VAGGRQIQVIAP
+715 VAGGGPIQVIAP
-727 QLAVPLAVDD
+727 QLPVPLAVDE
-737 LRKLPPAKC
+737 LHKLPKSKR
-746 EAAAHRLVQAEL
+746 EKAAHRLIQAEL
-758 THSLDLACGPLI
+758 THSFDLARGPLI
-770 RARIVRLAE
+770 RARLVRLAE
-779 DEHLLLIAMHQM
+779 AEHLLLIAMHQM
-791 IADGGS
+791 IVDGGS
-797 LGVIAG
+797 LGVIAE
-803 ELAALYEAFSTGKA
+803 ELAAHYEAFANGNA
-817 SPLPPLPIQYAD
+817 SPLPPPPLQYAD
-829 FAIWQRAW
+829 FAAWQCAW
-837 ESHPDVAAQ
+837 QSHPDVAAQ
-846 LDYWRRQLRGP
+846 LDYWRGQLRGP
-857 PPVLKLGA
+857 LPALQLGA
-865 ARPRRAY
+865 ARPRRAASD
-872 GGLTAQRDIALPA
+872 LTAQRDIALPA
-885 SLTEALKQFS
+885 NLTEALKQFS
-895 SREGGT
+895 RRDGGT
-901 MFMALVAA
+901 LFMALVAA
-909 LKMLLHRYAGHDD
+909 LKTLLHRYAGEDD

-940 IGPLANTVILRTD
+940 VGPLANTVILRTD
-953 LGGDPTAR
+953 LGGDPTVR
-961 EVMRRVRST
+961 EAMRRVRAT
-970 TLAAYAHQDLAF
+970 TLAAYAHQDLPF

-991 ERGLDP
+991 ERGIDP

-1010 ALRPETSAGRA
+1010 ALRPVASAGQV

-1042 VILTLRETAQ
+1042 VILALRDTAQ
-1052 GLIGSCI
+1052 GLVGSCI
-1059 YQPHRFGSKWID
+1059 YQPHLFSSKWID

-1083 MASEPEMRISTIR
+1083 MASEPERRISTIR
-1096 FSRKVGTKRVTS
+1096 FSRRVRAKRKTT